1 MKIFFTAFIILL
13 TSQINMNGQ
22 EFKYFFYIDEGMKF
36 YHEKQYADAGKSF
49 DRAFNDLKGNSTQTN
64 FYNAACAW
72 SLAKNN
78 SKAIYYLQKIL
89 TGKTIKGW
97 DDPVEFYNMLVKD
110 SDFNNIKN
118 DPKWKDVVSHAERN
132 KNDFL
137 KGIKQDIANRIKKM
151 GESDQSIRLKLDSLR
166 KASGLNSPGEK
177 DIIDAMKKL
186 DASNFNAF
194 EEIISHYG
202 WLGPSEIGYKN
213 NQYLFLILQ
222 HADLASQKKYLPLFS
237 KSCKAGKVLPK
248 DLAYLE
254 DRINMREGKMQQYG
268 SQTVIDKVSKKFV
281 IFPIED
287 VDHVDE
293 RRASVGLESLKSYVK
308 SSFNIDFDLHQYKE
322 ELPALQNQYI
332 K

>member
-1 MKIFFTAFIILL
+1 M
-13 TSQINMNGQ
+13 
-22 EFKYFFYIDEGMKF
+22 
-36 YHEKQYADAGKSF
+36 DAGKSF
-49 DRAFNDLKGNSTQTN
+49 DHAFDDLNGNSTQTN

-78 SKAIYYLQKIL
+78 SKAFFYLKKIL
-89 TGKTIKGW
+89 KRKTIKGW
-97 DDPVEFYNMLVKD
+97 DDPVEFYSMLIKD

-118 DPKWKDVVSHAERN
+118 DPKWADVVSHAEHN
-132 KNDFL
+132 KNEFL
-137 KGIKQDIANRIKKM
+137 KAIKQDIANHIKAM
-151 GESDQSIRLKLDSLR
+151 GESDQSIRMKLDSLR

-177 DIIDAMKKL
+177 DLIEAMKKL
-186 DASNFNAF
+186 DASNFSAF
-194 EEIISHYG
+194 EEIIGQYG

-222 HADLASQKKYLPLFS
+222 HADLASQKKYFPLFK
-237 KSCKAGKVLPK
+237 KSCEAGKVLAK

-268 SQTVIDKVSKKFV
+268 SQTIIDKVSKKFV

-287 VDHVDE
+287 VDHEDQ

-308 SSFNIDFDLHQYKE
+308 SSFNIDFDLPRYKE
-322 ELPALQNQYI
+322 ELPALQDKYL

>member
-1 MKIFFTAFIILL
+1 MKTFFAALIIVLISH
-13 TSQINMNGQ
+13 TIHAQ
-22 EFKYFFYIDEGMKF
+22 EFTYFLYIDEGMRF
-36 YHEKQYADAGKSF
+36 YHGKQYADAGKSF
-49 DRAFNDLKGNSTQTN
+49 DRAFEDFNGKSTQTN

-72 SLAKNN
+72 SLAGSNN
-78 SKAIYYLQKIL
+78 KAFFYLQKIL
-89 TGKTIKGW
+89 AGKTIKGW
-97 DDPVEFYNMLVKD
+97 DDPVEFYSMLSKD

-118 DPKWKDVVSHAERN
+118 DPKWTGVLSHAERN
-132 KNDFL
+132 KQAFL
-137 KGIKQDIANRIKKM
+137 KGIKQDIANRIKEM
-151 GESDQSIRLKLDSLR
+151 GESDQSIRVKLDSLR
-166 KASGLNSPGEK
+166 KASGLNSSGEK
-177 DIIDAMKKL
+177 DLIDAMKKV
-186 DASNFNAF
+186 DANNFNAF
-194 EEIISHYG
+194 EEIINQYG

-222 HADLASQKKYLPLFS
+222 HADLTSQKKYLPLFR

-287 VDHVDE
+287 VDHVDQ
-293 RRASVGLESLKSYVK
+293 RRASVGLESLKAYVK
-308 SSFNIDFDLHQYKE
+308 SSFNIDFNLQQYKE
-322 ELPALQNQYI
+322 ELPALQNKYI